1 MGGQTHQA
9 DIKKEDVATET
20 AENTATTETA
30 TETKTEET
38 APEAKTEEA
47 TSENENTAPEPA
59 DNSEIFKNKNNSIN
73 KI

>member
-20 AENTATTETA
+20 AENTTETA

-47 TSENENTAPEPA
+47 TSENENTAP
-59 DNSEIFKNKNNSIN
+59 DNGEGAE
-73 KI
+73 

>member
-9 DIKKEDVATET
+9 DIKKEDVATE

-47 TSENENTAPEPA
+47 TSENENTAA
-59 DNSEIFKNKNNSIN
+59 DNGEGAE
-73 KI
+73 